1 MQDQAEQLPAVD
13 NRTAAPPRTG
23 MVLAFDFGVKRIGT
37 AVGSLELG
45 LAHPLS
51 TIRNQSKRACFVDI
65 AHLISEWQPII
76 LVVGLPTYPDGSEHQ
91 LTVRSRHFAQ
101 RLESHF
107 GIETILVDERYTST
121 SASNALQEAGVSGIK
136 QKHLMDRVAA
146 QLILQTYFD
155 TRDAAT

>member
-51 TIRNQSKRACFVDI
+51 TIRNQSKRACFVRD
-65 AHLISEWQPII
+65 SQPQC
-76 LVVGLPTYPDGSEHQ
+76 VY
-91 LTVRSRHFAQ
+91 
-101 RLESHF
+101 
-107 GIETILVDERYTST
+107 
-121 SASNALQEAGVSGIK
+121 SASTFQVYRMKWGMRKPAT
-136 QKHLMDRVAA
+136 AA
-146 QLILQTYFD
+146 NNT
-155 TRDAAT
+155 